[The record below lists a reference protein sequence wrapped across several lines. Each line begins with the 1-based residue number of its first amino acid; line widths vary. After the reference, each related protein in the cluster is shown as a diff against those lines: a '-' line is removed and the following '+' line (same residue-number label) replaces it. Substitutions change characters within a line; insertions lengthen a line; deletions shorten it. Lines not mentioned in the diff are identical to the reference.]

1 MLQKPVTSA
10 KRGFGRERSQAT
22 KAIASSILPYFPKAP
37 TAVKIEGGQRSSRP
51 DFSSG
56 AERSGMRKR
65 EARTEAEA
73 PVKFVITQ
81 WNDEF
86 DYDGLTNDFCIL
98 GEFRELA
105 EAQACLHE
113 SVNRLAAERLS
124 EHPGWQRRI
133 MDGKEHAWDR
143 VNKNNKVIEY
153 GSFGIGDGTGY
164 NSIYTY
170 LELIELPADVGV
182 DEKLFDVEYCRY
194 EVSRYFKAELEKL

>member
-1 MLQKPVTSA
+1 MK
-10 KRGFGRERSQAT
+10 KRRG
-22 KAIASSILPYFPKAP
+22 
-37 TAVKIEGGQRSSRP
+37 
-51 DFSSG
+51 
-56 AERSGMRKR
+56 
-65 EARTEAEA
+65 ARTAAEA
-73 PVKFVITQ
+73 PLKFVITQ
-81 WNDEF
+81 WRDEF
-86 DYDGLTNDFCIL
+86 DFDGLANSFSIL
-98 GEFRELA
+98 GEFQELA
-105 EAQACLHE
+105 EAQAYLHD
-113 SVNRLAAERLS
+113 SANRLIAEQLR

-194 EVSRYFKAELEKL
+194 DVSRYFKAELEKL